1 MSRTVINFWVDCTLL
16 TLFVLLIWVSTVIRF
31 VFPHGP
37 SSAEWRIGSWGLYQ
51 WINLQFII
59 LGMFVFTVVLHVML
73 HWTWVCGVIS
83 SRFLRRKDGRRVV
96 MDDGTRTLY
105 GVGLLIVLLH
115 VLAVG
120 VAGAALMMEGPGP

>member
-16 TLFVLLIWVSTVIRF
+16 TLFVVLIWVSTVIRF

-37 SSAEWRIGSWGLYQ
+37 SSADWYIWSWDLYQ
-51 WINLQFII
+51 WINLQFMI
-59 LGMFVFTVVLHVML
+59 LSMFMSTVVLHVML

-83 SRFLRRKDGRRVV
+83 ARFLRRKDGSRPV

-105 GVGLLIVLLH
+105 GVGLLILLLH
-115 VLAVG
+115 VLALAVG
-120 VAGAALMMEGPGP
+120 AAALMMEGPGP